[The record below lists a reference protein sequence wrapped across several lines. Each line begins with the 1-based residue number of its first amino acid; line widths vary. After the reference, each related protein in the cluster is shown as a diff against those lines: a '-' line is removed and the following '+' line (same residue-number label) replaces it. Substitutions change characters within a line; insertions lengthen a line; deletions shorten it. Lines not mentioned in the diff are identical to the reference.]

1 MWQDNKHG
9 HMRFLCPEY
18 QPKPYGIVYAHRSAS
33 TMCVDKLVLRISR
46 GVFRKYQKHV
56 PMSKHLKQ
64 YTMNMYT
71 YTHGNKSFSPCPLG
85 RIIYVRHRSGKRN
98 NWFWFPKHTQ
108 IGIYTCDIRL
118 MIHVCHWCHV
128 TVILPFMG
136 LIYILGYNPEH
147 IKTNDITIILCRHC
161 VHGSLSSSSGIH
173 GQWRGWFEQI

>member
-1 MWQDNKHG
+1 MFCLLFQKQIFWFNYHAKSLMRRTVSMHNHGTQHYMQKALQNRWIVLCVYMWQDNKHG

-98 NWFWFPKHTQ
+98 N
-108 IGIYTCDIRL
+108 
-118 MIHVCHWCHV
+118 
-128 TVILPFMG
+128 
-136 LIYILGYNPEH
+136 
-147 IKTNDITIILCRHC
+147 
-161 VHGSLSSSSGIH
+161 
-173 GQWRGWFEQI
+173 